1 MPAALK
7 APLTKAQQRA
17 VQNQFKH
24 QEAQAARAARSQSA
38 EGAPSELAVLAAAGR
53 RKVIHTKTG
62 LEWLRDKKRL
72 DPHQFRAGRA
82 YGMLYRVAIL
92 PNGVRLRSCLDDTPR
107 SGIIGVPT
115 TTPGQLAAAEW
126 LADSRVRLD
135 AARVALGSH
144 PGMILAC
151 DLICGQG
158 LTPRDV
164 NPAQREAEKLET
176 TLRIALDLAHAHFAS
191 AGWPGQSGDI
201 SMA

>member
-1 MPAALK
+1 MPVALK
-7 APLTKAQQRA
+7 APLTKSEQR
-17 VQNQFKH
+17 VLRNQFKH
-24 QEAQAARAARSQSA
+24 QEVQAARAARGQSTA
-38 EGAPSELAVLAAAGR
+38 VVSNELAALSAAER
-53 RKVIHTKTG
+53 RKVVHSKSG
-62 LEWLRDKKRL
+62 LEWLRDKQRL

-107 SGIIGVPT
+107 SGVIGVPT
-115 TTPGQLAAAEW
+115 STTAHLVAAEW

-135 AARVALGSH
+135 AARVSLGSH

-164 NPAQREAEKLET
+164 NQVQREAEKLET

-191 AGWPGQSGDI
+191 AGWPGQSE
-201 SMA
+201 

>member
-7 APLTKAQQRA
+7 APLTKTQQRTL
-17 VQNQFKH
+17 QNQFRR
-24 QEAQAARAARSQSA
+24 QEAQAVRIARGQPT
-38 EGAPSELAVLAAAGR
+38 EGAPSELAALAAAER
-53 RKVIHTKTG
+53 RKVVHTKSG
-62 LEWLRDKKRL
+62 LEWLRDKQRL

-107 SGIIGVPT
+107 GGVTGVPT
-115 TTPGQLAAAEW
+115 TTTAHLAAAEW

-135 AARVALGSH
+135 AARRSLGSH

-164 NPAQREAEKLET
+164 NPVQREAEKLET
-176 TLRIALDLAHAHFAS
+176 ALRIALDLTHAHFAS
-191 AGWPGQSGDI
+191 AGWPGQSD
-201 SMA
+201 